1 MRITKPALLIIISLS
16 CTSLF
21 AQSKYDKGLQKA
33 EAAFEIGDYNGAK
46 KNLAK
51 IKKKINSKLGAQ
63 NQYTAGMYL
72 MDAKYDL
79 GLGMVYDFENNLQ
92 NALKASQTLNTEN
105 SANYGSMLIEGAEL
119 YNLNGSFRLAKEYLI
134 KSKKILETG
143 GWLKDPLKLRWDFA
157 MAETLTGQG
166 FYNEAIDILKARE
179 SYLIGR
185 AVKSETAADEKGGL
199 KSRKLSDVEIK
210 QRFGDYAR
218 LLTDL
223 GTAYG
228 SQGNLLSADSVF
240 GFASQWIDKNIGDH
254 TLTYAKNQ
262 YLNANMLVENG
273 NVTLPKD
280 LEYDHTLLIVKTFFK
295 PTHFLAIKLYEEY
308 MKQLMR
314 EGNTARFYNTKDEYE
329 KIINKE
335 FPAASI
341 YKVRLK
347 AVEFDSKMAKDKTKN
362 LESAATNVL
371 NNTPSLPHNNITTV
385 EILDFLATFSKSE
398 RKFSSAEKY
407 LNDIVGITDDLYGA
421 DAPEAHL
428 SRIRLAN
435 FLVDET
441 NKIQEAGKIYDE
453 SFSKIAEKEIK
464 ARHKDHLD
472 ILNHLAAYYE
482 LTDQYGKASAT
493 LTKAANVA
501 QLKYDNTDFKFAEE
515 LTLIAKLEI
524 KVGSYEDAEK
534 HINQSLK
541 ILDEFR
547 KDETKKSLMVS
558 AIDTQANLLGIKGLF
573 DEAEDALERSDK
585 IIRKADTDLGVTGL
599 STAQD
604 LASLFIQLGQYSETD
619 EILTELL
626 EEYEKV
632 YGPNSIR
639 LIEPLVNKGK
649 LLLAQGDYTAADK
662 VALRANQIAVNTY
675 TEKSSKTASTQKLLS
690 DIDYTIGD
698 YDKAEDNINK
708 AIASQEKQFGRK
720 HIDVAKSLSQLALIK
735 FYKGDDKVQVEKLMV
750 EARDIM
756 GARLGK
762 DNPQYADILKNMA
775 VLYISQK
782 KYDVAFSSL
791 TQAEAIWRMK
801 TGRKNSIQAA
811 AIFALT
817 GDVYYQLK
825 NYVKAQEFYEK
836 GKNLYEKFFS
846 DKHPEYVKIL
856 SKLARVDY
864 MEKDYKG
871 AKKNIEQALNNY
883 ESFIKQFFPAL
894 SEREKAKYWN
904 TIKSDFEFYN
914 TLAFGQ
920 LDDFK
925 DLSGKV
931 YNYQLLTKAL
941 LLSSSIKIR
950 ERILNSKDE
959 ALKTSYTLWVQ
970 KKEFLTNA
978 LSMSTQQLT
987 DNNIDPVALGNEVER
1002 LERELSEKS
1011 EIFGSS
1017 FENKRITYEN
1027 VQSALGAR
1035 DVAVEMVRYRYFN
1048 HTFTD
1053 SIIYVALYV
1062 KGEKGRP
1069 KAVELPEGHRM
1080 ETRYFRYYRNSIIN
1094 KLPDQYS
1101 YKVFWEP
1108 IQKEI
1113 GQYATIYIS
1122 PDGVYNQIN
1131 LESIPTPDGKYVIDN
1146 SNIVMVSNTKDLYLR
1161 KVKAKVAGAPT
1172 KNASMFGNPQF
1183 YLTASATK
1191 SISDLPGTE
1200 KEVDELQK
1208 LLKQQGWATDEYM
1221 ETKASEEQV
1230 KSLDNPRIFHIATHG
1245 FYTKAEDASLTK
1257 AMTENEAMMAENPL
1271 MKSGLLLKGAGDILA
1286 KTQYNY
1292 NIESGVLT
1300 AYEAMSLNLDRTDLV
1315 VLSACETGLGEI
1327 SNGEGVYGLQRAF
1340 FVAGAKVLIMSMFK
1354 VDDEATQK
1362 LILNFYKKWLASGNM
1377 RQSFIDSKRELRS
1390 EYPEPI
1396 YWGAFMMIG
1405 LEDQMASGKP

>member
-1 MRITKPALLIIISLS
+1 MKINKTAFLVVLALFSQ
-16 CTSLF
+16 SLF
-21 AQSKYDKGLQKA
+21 AQSKYDKGLAKA
-33 EAAFEIGDYNGAK
+33 EAAYEIGDYNTAK

-51 IKKKINSKLGAQ
+51 IKKKINGKLGQQ
-63 NQYTAGMYL
+63 NQYTAAMYL
-72 MDAKYDL
+72 MQAKYDL
-79 GLGMVYDFENNLQ
+79 GMGMPFDFEANLQ
-92 NALKASQTLNTEN
+92 SALSASAALNTEN
-105 SANYGSMLIEGAEL
+105 SEKYGSLLIEGAEL
-119 YNLNGSFRLAKEYLI
+119 HNLNGSYRIAKEYLL
-134 KSKKILETG
+134 KARKTLDAG
-143 GWLKDPLKLRWDFA
+143 GWLKDPIKTRFDLA

-166 FYNEAIDILKARE
+166 FYNEAIEILKARE
-179 SYLIGR
+179 PYLIGR
-185 AVKSETAADEKGGL
+185 AVKSETAPDDKGGL
-199 KSRKLSDVEIK
+199 KSRKLSDAEVK

-218 LLTDL
+218 MLTDL
-223 GTAYG
+223 GIAYG
-228 SQGNLLSADSVF
+228 AQGSLRSADSVF
-240 GFASQWIDKNIGDH
+240 LYASQWIDKNITDH
-254 TLTYAKNQ
+254 SLIYARNQ
-262 YLNANMLVENG
+262 FEYANMLVENG
-273 NVTLPKD
+273 NVNLPKD
-280 LEYDHTLLIVKTFFK
+280 LQYDRTLLIVKTFFK
-295 PTHFLAIKLYEEY
+295 PTHYLAIRLYEEY
-308 MKQLMR
+308 MKELMR
-314 EGNTARFYNTKDEYE
+314 EESTARFYNTKDEYE

-335 FPAASI
+335 FPASSI

-347 AVEFDSKMAKDKTKN
+347 AVEFDTKLNKDKTKN
-362 LESAATNVL
+362 LESAAVNVV
-371 NNTPSLPHNNITTV
+371 NNTPSLPHNNATTIEV
-385 EILDFLATFSKSE
+385 LDFLANFAIQE
-398 RKFSSAEKY
+398 RKFPGAESY
-407 LNDIVGITDDLYGA
+407 LNEIVKISDDLYGA
-421 DAPEAHL
+421 DSPESHL
-428 SRIRLAN
+428 AKLRLAN
-435 FLVDET
+435 FLVDQT

-453 SFSKIAEKEIK
+453 SFTKVVEKEIR
-464 ARHKDHLD
+464 AWHKDNLD
-472 ILNHLAAYYE
+472 ILNHLAIYYE
-482 LTDQYGKASAT
+482 LTDQYTKAVATLNKAS
-493 LTKAANVA
+493 LVA
-501 QLKYDNTDFKFAEE
+501 RSKYDDKDFKYADE
-515 LTLIAKLEI
+515 LTLIAKLQI
-524 KVGSYEDAEK
+524 KLGQYEDAEK
-534 HINQSLK
+534 NINLSLK

-547 KDETKKSLMVS
+547 KDETKKGLLVA
-558 AIDTQANLLGIKGLF
+558 AIDTQATLFGIKGLF
-573 DEAEDALERSDK
+573 DEAEDALNKSGK

-604 LASLFIQLGQYSETD
+604 LTSLFIQLGQYSETD
-619 EILTELL
+619 DILTELL
-626 EEYEKV
+626 EEYEKT

-675 TEKSSKTASTQKLLS
+675 TEKSTKTASTQKLLS

-698 YDKAEDNINK
+698 YDKAEDNITK
-708 AIASQEKQFGRK
+708 ALASQEKQFGRK
-720 HIDVAKSLSQLALIK
+720 HIDVAKSLAQLALIK
-735 FYKGDDKVQVEKLMV
+735 FYKGDDKNQVEKLML

-775 VLYISQK
+775 VLYISEK

-791 TQAEAIWRMK
+791 TQAESIWRTK

-811 AIFALT
+811 SIFALT

-836 GKNLYEKFFS
+836 GKGLYEKYFS

-871 AKKNIEQALNNY
+871 AKKNIEQALNTY
-883 ESFIKQFFPAL
+883 ETFIKQYFPAL

-904 TIKSDFEFYN
+904 TIKGDFEFYN
-914 TLAFGQ
+914 TLAFGS

-978 LSMSTQQLT
+978 LSMSTQQLA
-987 DNNIDPVALGNEVER
+987 DNNIDPVSLGNEVER

-1017 FENKRITYEN
+1017 LENKRITYEN
-1027 VQSALGAR
+1027 VQSALGPR

-1094 KLPDQYS
+1094 KLPDQFS

-1131 LESIPTPDGKYVIDN
+1131 LEAIPTPDGKYVIDN

-1161 KVKAKVAGAPT
+1161 KLKGKTVVGNV

-1183 YLTASATK
+1183 YLTASATR

-1221 ETKASEEQV
+1221 EGSASEEKV
-1230 KSLDNPRIFHIATHG
+1230 KALDNPRIFHIATHG
-1245 FYTKAEDASLTK
+1245 FYTKAEDANVQK
-1257 AMTENEAMMAENPL
+1257 QMTENEAMMAENPL

-1362 LILNFYKKWLASGNM
+1362 LILNFYKKWLATGNL
-1377 RQSFIDSKRELRS
+1377 RQSFIDAKKELRA

-1396 YWGAFMMIG
+1396 FWGAFMMIG
-1405 LEDQMASGKP
+1405 LDDQAVPGGK